1 MKVSKYNQLGL
12 NFTQEIK
19 DNIFKVHSD
28 KYFVQHDDSFI
39 KPYREQFRDILS
51 DDRNKNLLF
60 TKTSLEVA
68 DKIKVGKFKPSM
80 LKIKQEK
87 KLTFLIDENHFY
99 RVNLKQDEIMGIL
112 VKITKSENNLDY
124 ISYDSFKIMPLT
136 DTVIYPPNPTDYLN
150 DKYFTEFLKLLI
162 FTEYSE
168 LQEIIMM
175 PNQSF
180 GTRKQGKYVNE
191 TDKKFIIVDSA
202 WNKIIIST
210 GKFGV
215 SGHPRYLLRDGGIKV
230 VYIKEYTKNGYTRG
244 LRKNQIDN
252 NQTENNQNN

>member
-1 MKVSKYNQLGL
+1 MKVNKYNQLGL

-19 DNIFKVHSD
+19 NNIFKVHSD
-28 KYFVQHDDSFI
+28 KYFIQHPDSFI
-39 KPYREQFRDILS
+39 KPYREQFQDILS

-68 DKIKVGKFKPSM
+68 DKIKIGKFKPSI

-99 RVNLKQDEIMGIL
+99 RVNLKQDEIMAIL

-124 ISYDSFKIMPLT
+124 VSYDSFKIMPLT

-168 LQEIIMM
+168 LQEITMM

-202 WNKIIIST
+202 WNKIIIRT
-210 GKFGV
+210 DKFGV
-215 SGHPRYLLRDGGIKV
+215 SGHLRLQPIKDGLKLI
-230 VYIKEYTKNGYTRG
+230 YIKEYFKNGYVRG
-244 LRKNQIDN
+244 AKR
-252 NQTENNQNN
+252 NQTDSNNQNN